1 MSNYG
6 FFAEVFLNLID
17 ILTTFFV
24 IDKKLKDK
32 INNNFFKKMICCL
45 ILLVI
50 DTIGGIYDSN
60 IYVITI
66 IIIGTSIVMFIYLY
80 FFKVGDMYYKIYVS
94 VVYIALLTVVS
105 YTAMIILGI
114 TITNYIQ
121 SHSYNIFLIQV
132 FITITIKSTLIITAI
147 ILIYYRKRRK
157 SANKISRSF
166 FSIIIIL
173 LIGIVGSVGI
183 KENIFSLTFYTH
195 QSDSIKML
203 NIPMVI
209 GIFNIFF
216 LVVFSDYEKSVEV
229 EVKLENEIRGYELEK
244 KYSEEVYEIY
254 KEMKAWR
261 HDYRNNIQAI
271 GNLAKYGDIDAI
283 KEYIFNLDIGLS
295 ASECIVY
302 TGNNIIDSILTTKI
316 LIAKSHE
323 ITFDLKIDK
332 INQVNMDNIDISTL
346 LGNLLDNSIEAC
358 QRIGENRFIKVTIVN
373 IKKQFIII
381 VENSTDGKVKYIN
394 EKYITS
400 KKSGYHGIGMGQI
413 DRVVN
418 KYKGYINRECSGNI
432 FKTTVVFTEI
442 VIN

>member
-1 MSNYG
+1 M
-6 FFAEVFLNLID
+6 EMLLNLID
-17 ILTTFFV
+17 VLTTFFV

-32 INNNFFKKMICCL
+32 NENNFFVKFICCL
-45 ILLVI
+45 ILLVT
-50 DTIGGIYDSN
+50 DTLGGRNDKSILG
-60 IYVITI
+60 I
-66 IIIGTSIVMFIYLY
+66 IILVISVSTVTFTYLY
-80 FFKVGDMYYKIYVS
+80 FFKIGDMHYKIYVS
-94 VVYIALLTVVS
+94 VVYIVLFTIVL
-105 YTAMIILGI
+105 YTTMIILAI
-114 TITNYIQ
+114 LVTNYMQ
-121 SHSYNIFLIQV
+121 NYSYNTFLMQI

-147 ILIYYRKRRK
+147 ILTYHRKRRK

-166 FSIIIIL
+166 FSIVIIL
-173 LIGIVGSVGI
+173 LVGIVGSVGI
-183 KENIFSLTFYTH
+183 KENIFSLVFYMN
-195 QSDSIKML
+195 QSNTIKML
-203 NIPMVI
+203 NIPMAI

-216 LVVFSDYEKSVEV
+216 LAVFSDYEKSVEV

-283 KEYIFNLDIGLS
+283 KEYIFNLDIGLTN
-295 ASECIVY
+295 SECIVY

-332 INQVNMDNIDISTL
+332 MNQVNMDNIDISTL

-381 VENSTDGKVKYIN
+381 IENSTDGKVKYIN